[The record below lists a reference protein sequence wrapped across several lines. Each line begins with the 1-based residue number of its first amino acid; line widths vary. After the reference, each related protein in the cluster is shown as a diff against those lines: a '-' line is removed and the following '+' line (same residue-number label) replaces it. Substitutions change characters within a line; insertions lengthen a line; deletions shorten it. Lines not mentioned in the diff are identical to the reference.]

1 MIELTLPYPVSAN
14 SYWRSRVM
22 RMGRV
27 SRSVTYISDEAKAYK
42 HQVALAVLA
51 AGFAQIEGRVQITY
65 TLHPHRPKDWV
76 KRAKADQEGWE
87 DSVQCLDL
95 DNAQK
100 VLLDALK
107 GVVMQDDKWVR
118 KIVAERGEPV
128 DGGKLVVIV
137 EKYKKQ

>member
-1 MIELTLPYPVSAN
+1 
-14 SYWRSRVM
+14 M
-22 RMGRV
+22 RTGRV

-42 HQVALAVLA
+42 HQVALAALD
-51 AGFAQIEGRVQITY
+51 AGAVPIEGRVQITY
-65 TLHPHRPKDWV
+65 TLHPHRPKDWE
-76 KRAKADQEGWE
+76 KRAKADPEGWE

-107 GVVMQDDKWVR
+107 GAVMQDDKWVR

>member
-1 MIELTLPYPVSAN
+1 MIKLTLPYPVSAN
-14 SYWRSRVM
+14 RYWRTKVI

-27 SRSVTYISDEAKAYK
+27 ARSVTYISEEAKAYK

-51 AGFAQIEGRVQITY
+51 AGAAPIEGRVQITY

-76 KRAKADQEGWE
+76 KRSKADPEFWE